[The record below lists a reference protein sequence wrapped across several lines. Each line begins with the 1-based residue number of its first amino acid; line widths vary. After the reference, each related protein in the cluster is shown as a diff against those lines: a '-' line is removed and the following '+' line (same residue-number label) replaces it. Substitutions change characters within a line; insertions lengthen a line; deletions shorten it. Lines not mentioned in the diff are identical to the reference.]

1 MSAKGICSFWTLG
14 AETQRGSCGE
24 DCGATG
30 SLAAQEGDGSGVL
43 CCSFPL
49 GLQQDI
55 LFSSS
60 ILQHLKCLAPQNP
73 PATPLPWTG
82 GRWESLPTSC
92 SGLGYVCARGRVGNL
107 GRVRP

>member
-55 LFSSS
+55 
-60 ILQHLKCLAPQNP
+60 
-73 PATPLPWTG
+73 
-82 GRWESLPTSC
+82 
-92 SGLGYVCARGRVGNL
+92 
-107 GRVRP
+107 